1 MKPALLAAL
10 KWLALRGA
18 VRRPVHVSS
27 GQLAAELGVG
37 QQSGAR
43 YLLELADRGLVERRL
58 VRGGQMVALLPPAR
72 DLLRREFADYNL
84 IFDAQLEVT
93 LAGVL
98 ETGLGEGGYYIS
110 RDGYTAQFETLLGW
124 TPYKGTLNLRVG
136 EAGTPELEAIRAAE
150 GMLVDGFEEGGRT
163 FGRAWLFPAS
173 VSNGGRSESQC
184 ALITPKRTHY
194 RRVIELISPKYLRGR
209 LGVEDGQELSVTVR
223 LARD

>member
-27 GQLAAELGVG
+27 GQLAKELDVT

-43 YLLELADRGLVERRL
+43 YLLELADRGLLERRL
-58 VRGGQMVALLPPAR
+58 VRGGQMVRLLQPAR
-72 DLLRREFADYNL
+72 DLLRREFADYSL
-84 IFDAQLEVT
+84 IFDAQPEIT
-93 LAGVL
+93 LTGVL

-110 RDGYTAQFETLLGW
+110 RDGYTAQFEALLGW
-124 TPYKGTLNLRVG
+124 TPYEGTLNLRVG
-136 EAGTPELEAIRAAE
+136 EAGVPELEAIRAAE
-150 GMLVDGFEEGGRT
+150 GELVEGFSEAERT

-173 VSNGGRSESQC
+173 ISSSNRSESQC

-194 RRVIELISPKYLRGR
+194 RRVIELISPHYLRDQ
-209 LGVEDGQELSVTVR
+209 LSATDGQELQVTVQ

>member
-10 KWLALRGA
+10 KWLALRGG

-27 GQLAAELGVG
+27 GQLAEELGVT

-43 YLLELADRGLVERRL
+43 YLLELADRGLLERRL
-58 VRGGQMVALLPPAR
+58 VRGGQMVRLRQPAR
-72 DLLRREFADYNL
+72 DLLGREFADYRL
-84 IFDAQLEVT
+84 IFDAQPEVN
-93 LAGVL
+93 LVGVL

-110 RDGYTAQFETLLGW
+110 RDGYTAQFEALLGW
-124 TPYKGTLNLRVG
+124 TPYEGTLNLRVG

-150 GMLVDGFEEGGRT
+150 GELVEGFSEAERT

-194 RRVIELISPKYLRGR
+194 RRVIELISPKYLRDR

>member
-1 MKPALLAAL
+1 MKPALLATL

-27 GQLAAELGVG
+27 GQLAKKLDVT

-43 YLLELADRGLVERRL
+43 YLLELADRGLLERRL
-58 VRGGQMVALLPPAR
+58 VRGGQMVRLLQPAR
-72 DLLRREFADYNL
+72 DLLRREFADYSL
-84 IFDAQLEVT
+84 IFDAQPEVT
-93 LAGVL
+93 LTGVL

-110 RDGYTAQFETLLGW
+110 RDGYTTQFKTLLGW
-124 TPYKGTLNLRVG
+124 TPYEGTLNLRVG
-136 EAGTPELEAIRAAE
+136 EVGVPELEAIRAADGELVE
-150 GMLVDGFEEGGRT
+150 GFSEEERT

-173 VSNGGRSESQC
+173 ISSNNHSESQC

-194 RRVIELISPKYLRGR
+194 RRVIELISPHYLRD
-209 LGVEDGQELSVTVR
+209 LLDVTDGQELQVTVH